1 MFELTK
7 DYEVNVHKRSLSQSN
22 KKFVLEF
29 MSNSPLYDQNDPK
42 QASIPSKWDN

>member
-7 DYEVNVHKRSLSQSN
+7 DYEVNVHKRSLAQTN

-29 MSNSPLYDQNDPK
+29 MANTPLYD
-42 QASIPSKWDN
+42 